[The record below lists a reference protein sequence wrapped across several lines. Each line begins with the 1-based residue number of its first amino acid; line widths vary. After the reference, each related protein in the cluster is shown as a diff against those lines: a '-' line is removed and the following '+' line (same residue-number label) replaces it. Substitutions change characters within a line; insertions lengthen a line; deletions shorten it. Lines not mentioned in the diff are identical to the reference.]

1 MAHGEENGPQFG
13 HAMRS
18 HFQFDPSYIP
28 LNHGSFGTYPNVVRD
43 RLRYF
48 QDLSESRPDAFFRF
62 NLAKLLDPAR
72 SAIADFLDVDA
83 GECVF
88 LPNATTGVNT
98 VLRSLIFEK
107 GDVIVYFST
116 IYGACEK
123 TVDYLKETTPV
134 ESVNI
139 PLRYPLRDDE
149 VVTKLQD
156 KIKAL
161 KGEGRRARVAIFD
174 TVSSLPG
181 VRVPWERLVEACR
194 EEGTLSLVDAAHGIG
209 HIQLNLGQVQPDF
222 FVSNCHKWLYVPRGC
237 ALFYVPVK
245 NQHLIR
251 SSIPTSHGYEPYP
264 VDGQEQV
271 FNPLPVNGTSPFV
284 NMFQFVGT
292 MDIGPYLCMEEA
304 LRFRQELCG
313 GEEPI
318 MAYCEH
324 ISNEGGQKVATML
337 GTEVMENEEKT
348 LRKCP
353 MTNVRLPLRL
363 GQASGQIQPADGFK
377 ACAWMAKT
385 LITEH
390 NVFAPPFFH
399 DGYLWIRFSG
409 QIYVEIEDFVAAA
422 EVYKELSAQQA
433 KQRSMWCADQA
444 GGMSYT
450 MYSMTTINFNLFGIR
465 MSKKHQD
472 KLKQS
477 ILPDIPASSALSPMT
492 TAPLIKSTSA
502 GWKTSS
508 DSSSHP
514 DHSSTPAFTPTGTP
528 PHNPYTASLASNT
541 MEDSRPEAS
550 TTKEDAQTK
559 TTEDISAQNESKVKD
574 AGDTKIKR
582 AACRKHPKGHKP
594 TKKSKK
600 KEETSSESESSS
612 ASSTTDSDAE
622 SSASESEEPETSSS
636 SSEEDAEAARKRRL
650 KAKKAKK
657 MKERKKAKSRKH
669 KESTDDDS
677 DSESSED
684 SESDMDAKRKRARL
698 RKKRKSKKSK
708 KEVEES
714 ESEAEDDEDDLART
728 KAQLSSLG
736 LRSRRAGKQGRSGR
750 GGRGHIDD
758 RTLKKA
764 LKAKKDKGSK
774 KKKRGSKVD
783 FVRVDQLWDSSIHN
797 YKLTETAEDADADEY
812 DQYVFTVRRK
822 FDWENKYTD
831 TVVDIKSKPLKEAL
845 THVMGA
851 VKGVSFAEE
860 TPIVDP
866 NMLFLYLEELRIH
879 MKELKSQ
886 SKSEKKKK
894 LKKAAALKFGHVR
907 VLIKYLDKDYAE
919 TKKTLYPLLESNT
932 ITFDLLWALFKSNEI
947 AYCPTYSNPD
957 EPRAFKIEYA
967 TKENSFMKGTWY
979 NIEGRYL
986 EYDGKQFGMGTMEV
1000 EVEQFKGPRK
1010 ISSLACYPLKYHK
1023 DAESLKLKLIE
1034 RGKKFVGLE
1043 GMNYRFHKGMGFY
1056 KKKRQVIKVNI
1067 NGRVMVDPAI
1077 HRRINPNYPIST
1089 VKPKDPDILDED
1101 EDSDEGSCGCCG
1113 SSEEEDARPRDQLE
1127 DADKARTKMK
1137 LVMDEHERP
1146 HIVEVELDE
1155 QGNEIQKED
1164 IDHLPNNQDGTSK
1177 KEFTEEE
1184 LLIASPVVLGFA
1196 FSEKLWL
1203 EFTVSGINEIEWNEG
1218 AFSSLVLPDSQKSI
1232 VKALVE
1238 SHTFSASRNIDD
1250 VIQGKGRGLVAVL
1263 HGPPG
1268 TGKTLTAEGIAELLK
1283 CPLYMV
1289 SAGELGTNPRELEA
1303 ELNKILDIAHSWG
1316 AVLLLDEADV
1326 FLEKRTIQDIHRNA
1340 LVSIFLR
1347 LLEYFQGILFL
1358 TTNRVETFDDAF
1370 QSRIHVALRYG
1381 ELTTKAKRSVWKMF
1395 LNKVAEKDGV
1405 ETAVFKEAD
1414 FDKLARHNMNGR
1426 QIKNAVRTAQ
1436 ALAVNEKKALDMGH
1450 IAKVLEVAETFEKD
1464 LKGGTGYEDA
1474 MRSYT

>member
-1 MAHGEENGPQFG
+1 
-13 HAMRS
+13 
-18 HFQFDPSYIP
+18 
-28 LNHGSFGTYPNVVRD
+28 
-43 RLRYF
+43 
-48 QDLSESRPDAFFRF
+48 
-62 NLAKLLDPAR
+62 
-72 SAIADFLDVDA
+72 
-83 GECVF
+83 
-88 LPNATTGVNT
+88 
-98 VLRSLIFEK
+98 
-107 GDVIVYFST
+107 
-116 IYGACEK
+116 
-123 TVDYLKETTPV
+123 
-134 ESVNI
+134 
-139 PLRYPLRDDE
+139 
-149 VVTKLQD
+149 
-156 KIKAL
+156 
-161 KGEGRRARVAIFD
+161 
-174 TVSSLPG
+174 
-181 VRVPWERLVEACR
+181 
-194 EEGTLSLVDAAHGIG
+194 
-209 HIQLNLGQVQPDF
+209 
-222 FVSNCHKWLYVPRGC
+222 
-237 ALFYVPVK
+237 
-245 NQHLIR
+245 
-251 SSIPTSHGYEPYP
+251 
-264 VDGQEQV
+264 
-271 FNPLPVNGTSPFV
+271 
-284 NMFQFVGT
+284 
-292 MDIGPYLCMEEA
+292 
-304 LRFRQELCG
+304 
-313 GEEPI
+313 EEPKKKN
-318 MAYCEH
+318 
-324 ISNEGGQKVATML
+324 SK
-337 GTEVMENEEKT
+337 
-348 LRKCP
+348 
-353 MTNVRLPLRL
+353 
-363 GQASGQIQPADGFK
+363 
-377 ACAWMAKT
+377 
-385 LITEH
+385 
-390 NVFAPPFFH
+390 
-399 DGYLWIRFSG
+399 
-409 QIYVEIEDFVAAA
+409 
-422 EVYKELSAQQA
+422 
-433 KQRSMWCADQA
+433 
-444 GGMSYT
+444 
-450 MYSMTTINFNLFGIR
+450 
-465 MSKKHQD
+465 SKK
-472 KLKQS
+472 
-477 ILPDIPASSALSPMT
+477 
-492 TAPLIKSTSA
+492 
-502 GWKTSS
+502 
-508 DSSSHP
+508 
-514 DHSSTPAFTPTGTP
+514 
-528 PHNPYTASLASNT
+528 
-541 MEDSRPEAS
+541 
-550 TTKEDAQTK
+550 
-559 TTEDISAQNESKVKD
+559 
-574 AGDTKIKR
+574 KR
-582 AACRKHPKGHKP
+582 K

-600 KEETSSESESSS
+600 EAEE
-612 ASSTTDSDAE
+612 
-622 SSASESEEPETSSS
+622 
-636 SSEEDAEAARKRRL
+636 
-650 KAKKAKK
+650 
-657 MKERKKAKSRKH
+657 
-669 KESTDDDS
+669 S
-677 DSESSED
+677 DSEDED
-684 SESDMDAKRKRARL
+684 EQ
-698 RKKRKSKKSK
+698 
-708 KEVEES
+708 
-714 ESEAEDDEDDLART
+714 DDLARAR
-728 KAQLSSLG
+728 AQLSSLG
-736 LRSRRAGKQGRSGR
+736 LRLRGGRSGR
-750 GGRGHIDD
+750 GRGGRAQIDD
-758 RTLKKA
+758 KTLKKA
-764 LKAKKDKGSK
+764 LKAKSKEKGK

-866 NMLFLYLEELRIH
+866 NMLFLYLEELRTH

-894 LKKAAALKFGHVR
+894 LRKAAGVKHSHVKI
-907 VLIKYLDKDYAE
+907 LIKYLDKDYAE

-947 AYCPTYSNPD
+947 AYCPTYSNAD

-967 TKENSFMKGTWY
+967 TKESSFVKGTWY

-986 EYDGKQFGMGTMEV
+986 EYDGKQFGMGTMEI

-1034 RGKKFVGLE
+1034 RGKKFVALK

-1101 EDSDEGSCGCCG
+1101 EDSDDGSCGCCG
-1113 SSEEEDARPRDQLE
+1113 SSEEEDTKPRDQLE
-1127 DADKARTKMK
+1127 DADKPRTKMK

-1155 QGNEIQKED
+1155 AGNEIQKED
-1164 IDHLPNNQDGTSK
+1164 IDHLPGQDPTTTTER
-1177 KEFTEEE
+1177 EFTEEE

-1218 AFSSLVLPDSQKSI
+1218 AFDSLVLPDSQKSI

-1381 ELTTKAKRSVWKMF
+1381 ELTFAAKRSVWKMF
-1395 LNKVAEKDGV
+1395 LDKVAAKEKGEGV
-1405 ETAVFKEAD
+1405 KMVEGGGETMKMEAFGD
-1414 FDKLARHNMNGR
+1414 KDYDKLARWNLNGR

-1450 IAKVLEVAETFEKD
+1450 IAKVLE
-1464 LKGGTGYEDA
+1464 
-1474 MRSYT
+1474 